1 MTSFSI
7 KPEYKFKKNTS
18 DVFNYVNKSLI
29 KSSTNR
35 KYNAL
40 LIRINSSYIN
50 YNNNK
55 PKQKVN
61 GDETLYTEK
70 IASFTK
76 GLEHNELG
84 IVNINSFLTLKT
96 ALTSKDPDDFEKI
109 TLKGKRKLVNPQAGL
124 SFDLEGEDCN
134 SLVIPPAATFSSDEM
149 AGDIVENY
157 WMALTR
163 DINFIDYKNE
173 GILKEAIDDLNKRK
187 VFNGAKESNQVTIN
201 TLFRGLLPGD
211 LIGPYISQ
219 FFYLPT
225 PFGASQIDCK
235 LKTFMPDINFMTT
248 FENWKNIQDGSNP
261 TEPIQWDD
269 TLRYIRNGR
278 DLAIWAR
285 LDISYQAYFNAMLIL
300 MTPPS
305 PASQMAGIGCP
316 YNPTNPYIKS
326 LTQAPFA
333 TFGGPHICTL
343 LANVSNG
350 ALKHSWYHKWYV
362 NLSLRPEAFGGAIHL
377 NKTNKS
383 KFPISS
389 DLETSTVFDKI
400 FELQS
405 TYLLSQAYPEG
416 APLHPSYPAGHAT
429 IAGACVTVLKA
440 FFDENFVIKNPK
452 IPSEDGTTLVDY
464 TEGQPLTV
472 GHELNKL
479 ASNVS
484 FGRNFAGVHYRI
496 DDTESKLLGEQFA
509 ISVLKDQ
516 KFIYNE
522 KFTGWKFTKFDGT
535 ICEI

>member
-7 KPEYKFKKNTS
+7 KPEHRCKTNTPYL
-18 DVFNYVNKSLI
+18 FNSANKS
-29 KSSTNR
+29 SNR

-40 LIRINSSYIN
+40 RVRTDAAYKNYIS
-50 YNNNK
+50 NK
-55 PKQKVN
+55 PEQKVN
-61 GDETLYTEK
+61 GDETLYSEK
-70 IASFTK
+70 IACFTK
-76 GLEHNELG
+76 GFEHNELG
-84 IVNINSFLTLKT
+84 IVNLNSFKTLKT
-96 ALTSKDPDDFEKI
+96 ALTSKNPDDFEKI
-109 TLKGKRKLVNPQAGL
+109 KIKGRKLVNPQAGL

-134 SLVIPPAATFSSDEM
+134 SLVMPPPPAFSSDEM

-163 DINFIDYKNE
+163 DINFIDYSEDNE
-173 GILKEAIDDLNKRK
+173 LIAKAIEDLNNRK
-187 VFNGAKESNQVTIN
+187 VFNGAKDKDTKKVTLD
-201 TLFRGLLPGD
+201 TLFRGFLPGD
-211 LIGPYISQ
+211 LIGPYVSQ

-235 LKTFMPDINFMTT
+235 VKTFMPDINFMTT
-248 FENWKNIQDGSNP
+248 FETWKNIQDGYNP
-261 TEPIQWDD
+261 TEKIIWDD

-300 MTPPS
+300 LTPPS
-305 PASQMAGIGCP
+305 PASQNAGIGCP
-316 YNPTNPYIKS
+316 LNPTNPYSKS
-326 LTQAPFA
+326 ATQAGFA

-377 NKTNKS
+377 NKTDRS

-389 DLETSTVFDKI
+389 DLNTSTVFNEI
-400 FELQS
+400 FNKYKS
-405 TYLLSQAYPEG
+405 YLLPQAYPEG
-416 APLHPSYPAGHAT
+416 SPLHPSYPGGHAA

-452 IPSEDGTTLVDY
+452 IPSSDGTSLEPY
-464 TEGQPLTV
+464 TGADVITV

-484 FGRNFAGVHYRI
+484 FGRNFAGVHYRK

-516 KFIYNE
+516 KFLYNE